1 MILGVIVVFVV
12 RIVCGVTSGEIR
24 LCVMMEGEWR
34 EKKKEKKIEICQKIS
49 SIVEDQVL

>member
-34 EKKKEKKIEICQKIS
+34 EKKKKKKNRNMSEN
-49 SIVEDQVL
+49 IVYS